1 MFAQSWSY
9 GEQMLHVTVVALK
22 LYYNSSTNL
31 QQTFLV
37 QTCVT
42 PTAKKSS

>member
-1 MFAQSWSY
+1 MFAHSRSY

-22 LYYNSSTNL
+22 MYYNSSTNL
-31 QQTFLV
+31 EQTFLV

-42 PTAKKSS
+42 PAAEKST